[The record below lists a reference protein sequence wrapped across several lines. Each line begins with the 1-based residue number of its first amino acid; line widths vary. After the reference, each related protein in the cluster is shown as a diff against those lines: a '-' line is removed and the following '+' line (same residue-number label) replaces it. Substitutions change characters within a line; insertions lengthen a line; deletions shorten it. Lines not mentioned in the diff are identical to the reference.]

1 MSVKSKVENVIR
13 DLLNKR
19 IIDFNEPDINMLKGT
34 TEGLVYTLSEN
45 ATPKYVI
52 KYDHPQEIEFV
63 ERFLHSCRNVSL
75 LPEWL
80 YTDPQKEFIV
90 YSFITGTTHYNRGVK
105 KDWMRTLVK
114 EVLNH
119 YGECHPEEAWGR
131 LGQPRKSW
139 HEFNSISVELAHEDL
154 SGLLPEEDYFKVKS
168 IVERISRSGKEKK
181 YLLHGD
187 TGVHNFVFNHRAL
200 TGVIDPSP
208 IIGPVIYDFT
218 YAFCSSPDDLNIETL
233 LFSFSLL
240 EHVPMDNSQLID
252 EVVVQL
258 YTRLGICVRV
268 HPQDLE
274 GYLKAWKYWK
284 SLLSS

>member
-1 MSVKSKVENVIR
+1 MKSKIENVIR
-13 DLLNKR
+13 DLQDKR
-19 IIDFNEPDINMLKGT
+19 IIDLNEPDINMLKGT

-45 ATPKYVI
+45 TMPKYVI
-52 KYDHPQEIEFV
+52 KYDRPQEIEYV
-63 ERFLHSCRNVSL
+63 ERFLQSCRNVSL

-90 YSFITGTTHYNRGVK
+90 YSFITGTTHYNRGLK
-105 KDWMRTLVK
+105 EDWMRTLVK

-119 YGECHPEEAWGR
+119 YEECHPEEAWGR
-131 LGQPRKSW
+131 LDQPRKSW
-139 HEFNSISVELAHEDL
+139 HEFNKISVGLAYRDL
-154 SGLLPEEDYFKVKS
+154 GDLLPEEDYFKVKS
-168 IVERISRSGKEKK
+168 IVERISRSGEEKK

-187 TGVHNFVFNHRAL
+187 TGVHNFVFNHRVL

-233 LFSFSLL
+233 LSSFTLL
-240 EHVPMDNSQLID
+240 EHASMGKSQLID

-274 GYLKAWKYWK
+274 GYLRAWDYWK
-284 SLLSS
+284 SLVSS

>member
-1 MSVKSKVENVIR
+1 MKSKIENVIR
-13 DLLNKR
+13 DLQDKR
-19 IIDFNEPDINMLKGT
+19 IIDLNEPDINMLKGT

-45 ATPKYVI
+45 TVPKYVI
-52 KYDHPQEIEFV
+52 KYDRPQEIEYV
-63 ERFLHSCRNVSL
+63 ERFLQSCRNVSL

-90 YSFITGTTHYNRGVK
+90 YSFITGTTHYNRGLK
-105 KDWMRTLVK
+105 KDWMRTLAK

-119 YGECHPEEAWGR
+119 YKECHPEEAWGR

-139 HEFNSISVELAHEDL
+139 HEFNSISAELAHEDL

-168 IVERISRSGKEKK
+168 IVERINRSGKEKK

-187 TGVHNFVFNHRAL
+187 TGVHNFVFNQRVL

-233 LFSFSLL
+233 LSSFSLL
-240 EHVPMDNSQLID
+240 ENILMEKSQLID
-252 EVVVQL
+252 EVVLQL

-274 GYLKAWKYWK
+274 GYLRAWDYWKY
-284 SLLSS
+284 LLSS